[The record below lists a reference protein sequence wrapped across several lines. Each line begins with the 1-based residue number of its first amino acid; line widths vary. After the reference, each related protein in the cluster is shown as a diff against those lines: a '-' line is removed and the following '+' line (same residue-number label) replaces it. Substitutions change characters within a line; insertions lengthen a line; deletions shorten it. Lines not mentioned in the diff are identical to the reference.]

1 MDLPPAR
8 QENPFTVTIAPK
20 PVPVI
25 LDCDPGV
32 DDAMALLY
40 GLAAPQIDIIAIGT
54 VWGNVSV
61 DLTTENALRLLEIG
75 RAPGIPVARGA
86 HKPLLGPEPLFNE
99 DIHGKD
105 GQGDTFL
112 PPAAQNA
119 AGESAADQIVRLAH
133 ERLGELT
140 LVAVG
145 PLTNLAIAL
154 ARDPSI
160 AVAYKQV
167 VIMGGA
173 FQVPGNVTA
182 TGEANI
188 WHDPEAAQIVLEA
201 RWPVTIVGLDV
212 TEQARVTEAMLN
224 ALRELGSPEGVH
236 LKRISDGYLDI
247 YAGRYGTAER
257 QCPMHD
263 ALALGIA
270 VDPTLVE
277 HAPFA
282 KVDVEL
288 NGSLTRGST
297 IADLRSWARKDL
309 VNARVVLQ
317 ADGERFV
324 QEWFATMKSLPAR

>member
-1 MDLPPAR
+1 MTL
-8 QENPFTVTIAPK
+8 TLHS
-20 PVPVI
+20 VPVL

-40 GLAAPQIDIIAIGT
+40 GLAAPRIDIVAIGT

-75 RAPGIPVARGA
+75 GTSGIPVARGA
-86 HKPLLGPEPLFNE
+86 HKALLGPEPLFNE
-99 DIHGKD
+99 DIHGRD

-112 PPAAQNA
+112 PAAAQCA
-119 AGESAADQIVRLAH
+119 SGESAADQIMRLAH
-133 ERLGELT
+133 ARPEELT

-160 AVAYKQV
+160 AAAYKHV

-188 WHDPEAAQIVLEA
+188 WHDPEAARIVLEA
-201 RWPVTIVGLDV
+201 GWPVTIVGLDV
-212 TEQARVTEAMLN
+212 TEQARVTETMLN
-224 ALRELGSPEGVH
+224 TLRDLGSPEGIH
-236 LKRISDGYLDI
+236 LQRISDGYLNI

-270 VDPTLVE
+270 VDLTLVE
-277 HAPFA
+277 HAPLA

-309 VNARVVLQ
+309 ANARVVLQ

-324 QEWFATMKSLPAR
+324 REWFATMKSLPAR